1 MKGRRKETFFNAQC
15 IIHNGEM
22 PQYTINRFLFEIFF
36 IEIVY
41 VTIGLLETVMRMFLY
56 NAA

>member
-1 MKGRRKETFFNAQC
+1 
-15 IIHNGEM
+15 M